1 MLVLMTSL
9 HNIIKNTGHHDTHG
23 GMSTWISQRADEVK
37 DGEGCDIVENATDTI
52 NSDTRVTASRV
63 IEKYSQDV
71 AYRVLSVVME
81 SAIGFLSSGVG

>member
-1 MLVLMTSL
+1 
-9 HNIIKNTGHHDTHG
+9 
-23 GMSTWISQRADEVK
+23 
-37 DGEGCDIVENATDTI
+37 VENATDTI